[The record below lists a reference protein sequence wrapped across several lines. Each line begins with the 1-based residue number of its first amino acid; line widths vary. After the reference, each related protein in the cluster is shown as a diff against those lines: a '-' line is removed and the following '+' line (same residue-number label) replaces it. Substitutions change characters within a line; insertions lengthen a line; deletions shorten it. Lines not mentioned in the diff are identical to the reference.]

1 MAGIQ
6 GMPTPKPKDLPSP
19 VPQEAS
25 PAEAAGVNV
34 GVDLGA
40 LSNIGGP
47 GPQMQEAPTFDQF
60 SSSEGGAPSF
70 DQFLAMEEAGGAEAQ
85 GADQEIQMSEMPDPQ
100 GMELFKEQL
109 RETHAR
115 FRNAWTTTPAEQVET
130 LKPFI
135 QQGIFEDVIQ
145 SGNKV
150 LVKRPGRGGYEP
162 FDREKFEIIG
172 DTLDLARMGFE
183 STVMGSVQTLATMA
197 GFAGGNVPGGA
208 AGFAAGG
215 AAGAALAHNAGEGV
229 ARLMRIPKDP
239 ARSELTEQGM
249 VASLGALFGVI
260 GGNLAARRAAR
271 EATQAANVKSF
282 DHAIQ
287 KVRDTADDI
296 DMLQKSGIQ
305 LADDGKF
312 RMDPQQMLGGK
323 GVNAEIDQRA
333 VELSDDPQFRNFRR
347 EVGDTIKNGYQSL
360 IDAFKTQAKA
370 GVDVAKNIGD
380 DFKLTSKEI
389 RAIEGKHIET
399 FRGEAQ
405 KILQFRKQ
413 PTPQLFTSLQALDGF
428 KDVRQAPLELGIH
441 NGRTAGAFLEE
452 LNKTRQ
458 YMAKSGGQMQL
469 GYALELQKR
478 WTNIIENNI
487 DSIDGRPMAFK
498 MIDLRN
504 ALRDDINTMME
515 TAFSKMSPPGQGQA
529 ALMGAYQKSVQ
540 SYRSIMEATREL
552 GPLIEKDNITRTELL
567 KKMFEGNNSKN
578 FSKNMKTLLDNSDQ
592 GRLWDRLSSD
602 YLTML
607 RDNFTDGDKVNW
619 NGLTKKW
626 KGIDPEVKDMLLQ
639 GAGMKGEVMDSLLR
653 LGQATQNSEFTYAA
667 KDGTK
672 TMAGAALKNLMVWF
686 GGLVGQTPGGAAA
699 KGNTLGDLL
708 SGVGKNESLQKW
720 LKEGGIEQVLRDA
733 HGLSP
738 VQKSFLREQVSNLVI
753 KPITSAP
760 AKDMVKAQTRR
771 TLVEE

>member
-34 GVDLGA
+34 GGIDLQGLA
-40 LSNIGGP
+40 SIQGP
-47 GPQMQEAPTFDQF
+47 SRIEQAPTFDQF
-60 SSSEGGAPSF
+60 SSADGEAPSF
-70 DQFLAMEEAGGAEAQ
+70 DQFLAMEEAGGAAPQ
-85 GADQEIQMSEMPDPQ
+85 DPSQEIQMSEMPDPQ

-115 FRNAWTTTPAEQVET
+115 FRNAWTTTPKEQVET

-145 SGNKV
+145 SGDKV

-183 STVMGSVQTLATMA
+183 AAVQGAVQIPATLSGGPT
-197 GFAGGNVPGGA
+197 GFAV
-208 AGFAAGG
+208 GG
-215 AAGAALAHNAGEGV
+215 AAGALMAHNAGEGI
-229 ARLMRIPKDP
+229 ARTMGIPKDP

-312 RMDPQQMLGGK
+312 RMDPQQMIGGK
-323 GVNAEIDQRA
+323 GVNAEIDARA

-380 DFKLTSKEI
+380 DFKLTSKEV

-478 WTNIIENNI
+478 WSNIIENNI

-529 ALMGAYQKSVQ
+529 ALMSAYQKSVQ

-653 LGQATQNSEFTYAA
+653 LGQSTQNSEFTYAA

-672 TMAGAALKNLMVWF
+672 TVAGAALKNLMVWF

-720 LKEGGIEQVLRDA
+720 LKEGGIEQVLKDA
-733 HGLSP
+733 HNLSP

-760 AKDMVKAQTRR
+760 VKDMVKAQTRR